1 MNRRG
6 TMLKV
11 NPHPD
16 YPPEEG
22 RYLNWSSGVMKN
34 FMLMF
39 SISALALVMLL
50 WGQTSMAA
58 EIALPSPS
66 YKGTVSVEEALK
78 ARRTHR
84 SFQSRPLTLKQF
96 SQILWG
102 AYGVSAQKY
111 GSFLKTAPSAG
122 ALYPLDIYGVV
133 GQGSVETLAP
143 GIYHFRPENHAV
155 ELIKQGDLRT
165 EVARHALQQMWMAK
179 APLMLVITGEY
190 NRSSIK
196 YGLRGATYTHIE
208 AGHVGQNIFLQ
219 AEAIGLKAGIV
230 GAFNNRGVVA
240 TMGLPP
246 SHDPLLIMPVGY
258 SE

>member
-1 MNRRG
+1 MFA
-6 TMLKV
+6 
-11 NPHPD
+11 
-16 YPPEEG
+16 
-22 RYLNWSSGVMKN
+22 MKKR
-34 FMLMF
+34 L
-39 SISALALVMLL
+39 LVVPTLGL
-50 WGQTSMAA
+50 VILILFLTSDTMAA

-102 AYGVSAQKY
+102 AYGVTAQKY
-111 GSFLKTAPSAG
+111 GFFLKTAPSAG

-133 GQGSVETLAP
+133 GQGGVETLTP

-155 ELIKQGDLRT
+155 ELVKQGDLRSA
-165 EVARHALQQMWMAK
+165 VAEHALQQMWMAR
-179 APLMLVITGEY
+179 APLILVITGEY
-190 NRSSIK
+190 KRSSMK
-196 YGLRGATYTHIE
+196 YGPRGVTYTHIE

-230 GAFNNRGVVA
+230 GAFNNRSVVT

-246 SHDPLLIMPVGY
+246 SHDPLLIMPLGY
-258 SE
+258 

>member
-1 MNRRG
+1 MFA
-6 TMLKV
+6 
-11 NPHPD
+11 
-16 YPPEEG
+16 
-22 RYLNWSSGVMKN
+22 MKKR
-34 FMLMF
+34 LLVVPTLGLVIL
-39 SISALALVMLL
+39 ISFL
-50 WGQTSMAA
+50 GSDTMAA

-66 YKGTVSVEEALK
+66 YKGSVSVEEALK

-102 AYGVSAQKY
+102 AYGVTAQKY

-143 GIYHFRPENHAV
+143 GVYHFRPENHAI
-155 ELIKQGDLRT
+155 ELVKQGDLRA
-165 EVARHALQQMWMAK
+165 EVARQALQQMWMAK

-190 NRSSIK
+190 NRSSMK

-208 AGHVGQNIFLQ
+208 AGHVGQNVFLQ

-230 GAFNNRGVVA
+230 GAFNNQQIIRA
-240 TMGLPP
+240 MGLST

>member
-1 MNRRG
+1 MCA
-6 TMLKV
+6 LKKPLLV
-11 NPHPD
+11 VPT
-16 YPPEEG
+16 
-22 RYLNWSSGVMKN
+22 
-34 FMLMF
+34 
-39 SISALALVMLL
+39 ISLVILISF
-50 WGQTSMAA
+50 WGSDTMAA
-58 EIALPSPS
+58 EFALPSPS
-66 YKGTVSVEEALK
+66 YKGSVSVEEALK

-84 SFQSRPLTLKQF
+84 SFQSRSLTLKQF

-102 AYGVSAQKY
+102 AYGVTDRKY

-143 GIYHFRPENHAV
+143 GVYHFRPENHAI
-155 ELIKQGDLRT
+155 ELVKQGDLRA
-165 EVARHALQQMWMAK
+165 EVARQALQQMWMAK

-208 AGHVGQNIFLQ
+208 AGHVGQNVFLQ
-219 AEAIGLKAGIV
+219 AEAIGLRAGIV
-230 GAFNNRGVVA
+230 GAFNNQQIIRA
-240 TMGLPP
+240 MGLST
-246 SHDPLLIMPVGY
+246 SHDPILIMPVGY

>member
-1 MNRRG
+1 
-6 TMLKV
+6 MLKV

-155 ELIKQGDLRT
+155 ELIKQRDLRA

-208 AGHVGQNIFLQ
+208 AGHVGQNVFLQ

>member
-1 MNRRG
+1 MFAMKRPLLVVPTLG
-6 TMLKV
+6 LV
-11 NPHPD
+11 I
-16 YPPEEG
+16 
-22 RYLNWSSGVMKN
+22 LVSFWSSD
-34 FMLMF
+34 
-39 SISALALVMLL
+39 
-50 WGQTSMAA
+50 TMAA
-58 EIALPSPS
+58 EFALPSPS

-102 AYGVSAQKY
+102 AYGVTAQKY

-133 GQGSVETLAP
+133 GQGGVETLAP
-143 GIYHFRPENHAV
+143 GIYHFRPENHAI
-155 ELIKQGDLRT
+155 ELVKQGDLRA
-165 EVARHALQQMWMAK
+165 EVARQALQQMWMAK

-208 AGHVGQNIFLQ
+208 AGHVGQNVFLQ

-230 GAFNNRGVVA
+230 GAFNNRGVVT

-258 SE
+258 AK

>member
-1 MNRRG
+1 
-6 TMLKV
+6 
-11 NPHPD
+11 
-16 YPPEEG
+16 
-22 RYLNWSSGVMKN
+22 
-34 FMLMF
+34 MLMF
-39 SISALALVMLL
+39 LVSALALFMLIC
-50 WGQTSMAA
+50 GQILIAA

-66 YKGTVSVEEALK
+66 YKGSVSVEEALK

-102 AYGVSAQKY
+102 AYGVTDRKY

-122 ALYPLDIYGVV
+122 ALYPLDIYCVV
-133 GQGSVETLAP
+133 GEGGVETLTP
-143 GIYHFRPENHAV
+143 GIYHFRPENHAI
-155 ELIKQGDLRT
+155 ELVKQGDLRA
-165 EVARHALQQMWMAK
+165 EVARQALQQMWMAK

-208 AGHVGQNIFLQ
+208 AGHVGQNVFLQ
-219 AEAIGLKAGIV
+219 AEAIGLRAGIV
-230 GAFNNRGVVA
+230 GAFNNQQIIRA
-240 TMGLPP
+240 MGLST

>member
-1 MNRRG
+1 MFA
-6 TMLKV
+6 
-11 NPHPD
+11 
-16 YPPEEG
+16 
-22 RYLNWSSGVMKN
+22 MKKR
-34 FMLMF
+34 LLVVPTLGLVIL
-39 SISALALVMLL
+39 ISFL
-50 WGQTSMAA
+50 GSDTMAA

-66 YKGTVSVEEALK
+66 YKGSVSVEEALK

-84 SFQSRPLTLKQF
+84 SFQSRPLILKQF

-102 AYGVSAQKY
+102 AYGVTDRKY

-133 GQGSVETLAP
+133 GQGGVETLAP
-143 GIYHFRPENHAV
+143 GIYHFRPENHAI
-155 ELIKQGDLRT
+155 ELVKQGDLRA
-165 EVARHALQQMWMAK
+165 EVARQALQQMWMAK

-208 AGHVGQNIFLQ
+208 AGHVGQNVFLQ

-230 GAFNNRGVVA
+230 GAFNNRGVVT
-240 TMGLPP
+240 TMGLSP

-258 SE
+258 AE

>member
-1 MNRRG
+1 
-6 TMLKV
+6 
-11 NPHPD
+11 
-16 YPPEEG
+16 
-22 RYLNWSSGVMKN
+22 
-34 FMLMF
+34 MLMLL
-39 SISALALVMLL
+39 ISALAIVVLFF
-50 WGQTSMAA
+50 GQISMAG

-84 SFQSRPLTLKQF
+84 SFQARPLTLKQF
-96 SQILWG
+96 SQILWA
-102 AYGVSAQKY
+102 AYGVTDRKY

-133 GQGSVETLAP
+133 GQGGVGTLAP
-143 GIYHFRPENHAV
+143 GIYHFRPENHAI
-155 ELIKQGDLRT
+155 ELVKQGDLRA

-179 APLMLVITGEY
+179 APLMLIITGEY
-190 NRSSIK
+190 TRSSIK
-196 YGLRGATYTHIE
+196 YGPRGVTYTHIE

-230 GAFNNRGVVA
+230 GAFNNQQIIRV
-240 TMGLPP
+240 MGLST

-258 SE
+258 SD

>member
-1 MNRRG
+1 MFA
-6 TMLKV
+6 
-11 NPHPD
+11 
-16 YPPEEG
+16 
-22 RYLNWSSGVMKN
+22 MKKRLLVVPTLGLVI
-34 FMLMF
+34 F
-39 SISALALVMLL
+39 ISFL
-50 WGQTSMAA
+50 GSDTMAA

-66 YKGTVSVEEALK
+66 YKGSVSVEEALK

-102 AYGVSAQKY
+102 AYGVTDRKY

-143 GIYHFRPENHAV
+143 GVYHFRPENHAI
-155 ELIKQGDLRT
+155 ELVKQGDLRA
-165 EVARHALQQMWMAK
+165 EVARQALQQMWMAK

-196 YGLRGATYTHIE
+196 YGLRGAT
-208 AGHVGQNIFLQ
+208 
-219 AEAIGLKAGIV
+219 
-230 GAFNNRGVVA
+230 
-240 TMGLPP
+240 
-246 SHDPLLIMPVGY
+246 
-258 SE
+258 